1 MDVELLINQIVDSA
15 YCVHRALLPGYLE
28 SVYRNALV
36 LELSSR
42 GIESVCEVPII
53 VKYRGCV
60 VGDFKADVVVDDKVI
75 LELKAVTR
83 LNEAHEAQLV
93 NYLTAT
99 GTEYGL
105 LINFGS
111 ERIEI
116 KRKYRTYRAKTDN

>member
-15 YCVHRALLPGYLE
+15 YRVHRALHPGYLE

-42 GIESVCEVPII
+42 GMESECEVPII
-53 VKYRGCV
+53 VRYRGHV
-60 VGDFKADVVVDDKVI
+60 VGDFKADVLVEDKVI
-75 LELKAVTR
+75 LELKAVNS
-83 LNEAHEAQLV
+83 LHEAHEAQLV

-99 GTEYGL
+99 GIEYGF

-111 ERIEI
+111 EKVEI
-116 KRKYRTYRAKTDN
+116 KRKFRTYRPKLN